1 MTVSLILGRGVGLTL
16 NPDTM
21 SASIFRLTEL
31 PIEILERIL
40 LHLPNQDIIKMEVVR
55 CVVTVLD
62 DLALTLLCMVQIS
75 RQFQALTRDSPTLQ
89 YQRDLFSAG
98 LTENPSNSCDFSQR
112 RKLCKEH
119 EHKWSSAGRVTK
131 TIHELPE
138 EIISEGCLIAILDRN
153 LIASPGR
160 WDDSLGLLRV
170 PPVTSRKPIE
180 WWKIPPLPFNPK
192 AFAAYPPDNILA
204 LAEEKER

>member
-1 MTVSLILGRGVGLTL
+1 MTL

-31 PIEILERIL
+31 PIEILERML

-55 CVVTVLD
+55 CVVTVPH

-75 RQFQALTRDSPTLQ
+75 RQFQGLTRNSPTLQ
-89 YQRDLFSAG
+89 YQRDIFSAG

-119 EHKWSSAGRVTK
+119 EHKWFSAGKVTK
-131 TIHELPE
+131 TIHELSE
-138 EIISEGCLIAILDRN
+138 EIISEGSLIAVPDRN

-160 WDDSLGLLRV
+160 WDNSLSLLRV
-170 PPVTSRKPIE
+170 SPVTSRKPIE
-180 WWKIPPLPFNPK
+180 WWSIPPLPFNPK
-192 AFAAYPPDNILA
+192 DFCCVPALQYPRSLP
-204 LAEEKER
+204 